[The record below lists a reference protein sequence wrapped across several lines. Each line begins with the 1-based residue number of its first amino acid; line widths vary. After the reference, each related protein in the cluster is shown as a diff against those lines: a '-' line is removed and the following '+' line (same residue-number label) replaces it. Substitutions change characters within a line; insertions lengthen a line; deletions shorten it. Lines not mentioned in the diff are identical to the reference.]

1 MANNE
6 MIKRAYAEGAYAAL
20 KEAGYDHQT
29 AVHYA
34 TEMAKQ
40 AQGMPAVPPTPDL
53 PGTIQGLLGTGRQT
67 GPNPRQAAALAGAR
81 GPRGLVP
88 PNPNKL
94 PPLAQ

>member
-1 MANNE
+1 MASNE

-40 AQGMPAVPPTPDL
+40 AEGFQVPPKPDL
-53 PGTIQGLLGTGRQT
+53 SGVPGLS
-67 GPNPRQAAALAGAR
+67 GPAPHKQFNPRQQAALANAR
-81 GPRGLVP
+81 GPKGLVAP
-88 PNPNKL
+88 DPSKL
-94 PPLAQ
+94 PPRAGF